1 MDNGQN
7 LLSEFLVLKPGD
19 GLWQEM
25 KQKRTKKDKRSTQNL
40 KNITKDTG
48 INKTS
53 SAVSS
58 TAMNTNKN

>member
-1 MDNGQN
+1 M
-7 LLSEFLVLKPGD
+7 LKPGD